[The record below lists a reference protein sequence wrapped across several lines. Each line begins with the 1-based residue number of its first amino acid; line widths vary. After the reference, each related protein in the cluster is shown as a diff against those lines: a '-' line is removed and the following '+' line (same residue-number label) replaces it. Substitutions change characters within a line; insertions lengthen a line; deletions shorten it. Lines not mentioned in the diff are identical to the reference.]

1 MTAAKARGIGFTSQR
16 TRDRMVERLRE
27 KGIRDEAVLAAMA
40 AVPRHLF
47 VDEALASRAYED
59 TALPIGFEQTISQPF
74 VVALMIAALRHG
86 REGGLGKVL
95 EVGTGC
101 GYQAAV
107 LAHLA
112 KDVYSVERISG
123 LLERARSNLR
133 AMRISNLRLVHGD
146 GSGGLAEAAP
156 FDSIITAAAAAELPP
171 ALKTQLVV
179 GGRLIAP
186 IGVRDQA
193 LLLVERTASGF
204 TEQWMDAVRFV
215 PLRAGKQ

>member
-27 KGIRDEAVLAAMA
+27 KGVRDEVVLAAMA

-112 KDVYSVERISG
+112 KDVYSIERISG

-146 GSGGLAEAAP
+146 GSDGLPEAAP

-171 ALKTQLVV
+171 ALKTQLAI

-193 LLLVERTASGF
+193 LLLVERTAGGF

-215 PLRAGKQ
+215 PLRAGKE